1 MKRFVL
7 RPEDWEKERTDK
19 GSECAKKIREEI
31 ERLSPFEVRPIG
43 VAVES
48 GYDPNLDVTS
58 NHLDYEVLHNGNR
71 IAEIDP
77 TCSNYTFEG
86 SRIMPVNY
94 YKGEII
100 KGLDV
105 PAFII
110 FSMEKENQPLGDRCV
125 WIQGRDVIK
134 SESRWLP
141 TDSGRKLQY
150 NHMTNKSDWHR
161 GLRSLVDELL
171 KIAKASDARA

>member
-7 RPEDWEKERTDK
+7 KPKKWEKDRTDK

-58 NHLDYEVLHNGNR
+58 KHLDYEVLYKGKR

-86 SRIMPVNY
+86 SQIMPVNV

-100 KGLDV
+100 RGLDV
-105 PAFII
+105 PAFIV
-110 FSMEKENQPLGDRCV
+110 FSMEREERPLADRCV
-125 WIQGRDVIK
+125 WIHGKDVIK
-134 SESRWLP
+134 SPDEWRFLGGKDQHNYM
-141 TDSGRKLQY
+141 TD
-150 NHMTNKSDWHR
+150 KSDWHR
-161 GLRSLVDELL
+161 GLQSLIDELL
-171 KIAKASDARA
+171 KVVQS